1 MKNGRTVVSFLFDT
15 IESHPSP
22 ERRLLASI
30 CMANFFKADPK
41 SIDHDALAKLLLPS
55 LASLLDEP
63 GIIRQRAGLIIA
75 YLVADNQDLQL
86 ATIDCNM
93 IGKLVKILKD
103 TGKIELSKNLSSSSY
118 TLDNPSN
125 NRIEYPESAFLALA
139 AICSSKDE
147 CRRLVSH
154 AIPKIDQNVV

>member
-1 MKNGRTVVSFLFDT
+1 VKNGRTIIAFLFDT

-30 CMANFFKADPK
+30 CVANFFKADPK
-41 SIDHDALAKLLLPS
+41 MVDLDALAKLLLPC
-55 LASLLDEP
+55 LASLLDDP
-63 GIIRQRAGLIIA
+63 GIIRQRAGLVIA

-103 TGKIELSKNLSSSSY
+103 SGKLELSKTLSSSSY

-125 NRIEYPESAFLALA
+125 SRTEYPESAFLALA

-147 CRRLVSH
+147 CRRLVWHFS
-154 AIPKIDQNVV
+154 KN